1 MRRFPKTTVQY
12 IRETF
17 AKNPISYKTAFVIV
31 VLLHIATYG
40 GITLL
45 SKYKAERKKIIA
57 AAESSTGPYSDALE
71 DVWPTD
77 NLKLKVVAKPTPK
90 PFPSIKPVA
99 EATKSVPKSTPKAIA
114 LATPTSEPVQK
125 ASIKPIEETP
135 RLVVSVPKL
144 TPQSTPIVASIK
156 PVEEAQITV
165 STPRP
170 THRSTPT
177 VTSIKPVEEA
187 PKTVSTPRST
197 PTIASIKINKEP
209 SKLTAQ
215 IPPRPI
221 FEQRPV
227 PNHLPPDM
235 EKALKEMSNEIQR
248 DLGGSPATERKY
260 TIQPGENLY
269 MIAHKM
275 QTSYR
280 SIMIANNIKDP
291 RELRV
296 GQTLKIP
303 IREDI

>member
-12 IRETF
+12 IREKF
-17 AKNPISYKTAFVIV
+17 AENPISYKTAFVIV
-31 VLLHIATYG
+31 VLLHIAAYG

-57 AAESSTGPYSDALE
+57 AAESSAGPYSDALE

-90 PFPSIKPVA
+90 PSPSIKPVA
-99 EATKSVPKSTPKAIA
+99 EATKAVSKSTPKAIA

-135 RLVVSVPKL
+135 RLVVSVPKP
-144 TPQSTPIVASIK
+144 TPQSTPMVASIK
-156 PVEEAQITV
+156 PVEEVPITV
-165 STPRP
+165 S
-170 THRSTPT
+170 
-177 VTSIKPVEEA
+177 A
-187 PKTVSTPRST
+187 PRST

-227 PNHLPPDM
+227 PSHLPPDM

-248 DLGGSPATERKY
+248 DLGGSSAIERKY

-269 MIAHKM
+269 IIAHKM